1 MLLLEYNATK
11 GSRPKNGDIY
21 LMHTT
26 QGFIPVGVVSTE
38 AFFGAA
44 VMLHPYRA
52 LIHEVKDRSY
62 YSLVESNE
70 LLMPPFL
77 WPKTD
82 FKKGGCFTKV
92 SDKSH
97 PIPQPFTYYYEYL
110 PAGVW
115 NPDERAF
122 VPANPPYPR
131 DRLPDFFPLEERRIE
146 RITHGTNPPEI
157 VDVDNAPPEAQFITY
172 CILSAVHLEFALEDS
187 LFREGLL
194 TGQRPLHPRYED
206 AEESSSMP
214 APQSVEELV
223 RLTSLDGIDTMYF
236 DTAALPTKIAS
247 IIIDAGNEP
256 SGYFFDSLF
265 RHVAERQKIDLSG
278 IDFDSEA
285 GLFSVS
291 GDKLALEKLRV
302 ALLDLLGSPAELETL
317 LSQVKLDNA

>member
-11 GSRPKNGDIY
+11 GSHPKNGDIY

-52 LIHEVKDRSY
+52 LVHEVKDTSY
-62 YSLVESNE
+62 YSLVENNE

-92 SDKSH
+92 SGKDK
-97 PIPQPFTYYYEYL
+97 PLPKPFDYYYAYDK
-110 PAGVW
+110 AQVW
-115 NPDERAF
+115 NPEERCFAPAIPPYPKNKLPDF
-122 VPANPPYPR
+122 YPLEKRKLLKIAHGANPP
-131 DRLPDFFPLEERRIE
+131 RLFPVEKAPNNALFISHSL
-146 RITHGTNPPEI
+146 HG
-157 VDVDNAPPEAQFITY
+157 
-172 CILSAVHLEFALEDS
+172 AVHFEFALEDS

-206 AEESSSMP
+206 AEEPSSMP

-223 RLTSLDGIDTMYF
+223 QLTSLDGIDTMYF
-236 DTAALPTKIAS
+236 DTAALPTEIAS

-265 RHVAERQKIDLSG
+265 RHVAERQNIDLG
-278 IDFDSEA
+278 EIDFDSEA

-291 GDKLALEKLRV
+291 GDKLALEKLRA
-302 ALLDLLGSPAELETL
+302 ALRDLLGSPAELKTL